1 MSDIIQDFHQYAR
14 EQLSQ
19 AIQEQDVLEQAKA
32 IRASFDFIRRMREIE
47 NMKPITQEELG
58 KVSNA
63 ILDIA
68 QNYDNG
74 LLNEIEGETDAFYC
88 GDEEYHI
95 HYLDGIIPVYVPF
108 EEAEDDD
115 EIYEDE
121 HVMEA
126 IIEREEHDL
135 LKDIE
140 GDKHSVDYFSEHNDG
155 FSDEAKKKLEEMR
168 RAYSEH

>member
-47 NMKPITQEELG
+47 TMPCKPITKEELD
-58 KVSNA
+58 KISNA

-68 QNYDNG
+68 QKYDNG

-88 GDEEYHI
+88 GDTEYHV
-95 HYLDGIIPVYVPF
+95 HYLDGVIPVYVPY
-108 EEAEDDD
+108 EDDEEILDD
-115 EIYEDE
+115 EY
-121 HVMEA
+121 VVEA
-126 IIEREEHDL
+126 IIEREECEL
-135 LKDIE
+135 LDEIE
-140 GDKHSVDYFSEHNDG
+140 GDKQAIDYFSSEH
-155 FSDEAKKKLEEMR
+155 SDEFGEKSLLRLEEMR
-168 RAYSEH
+168 KARN